1 MQVRNA
7 ISVAALTLLLSACG
21 SDNDDDSVT
30 APPPPPPPPVEQAQ
44 LRVIHASADAPA
56 VNILVNGAVVEGLAG
71 VDYRVGSGFL
81 ALDEA
86 TYSVAVDGI
95 LPDTSTV
102 QVLDLGDLALE
113 GNTEYTVVAHGVVA
127 ADDDSSNDLAA
138 AIISNPETELGAGN
152 IRLQVL
158 HAAPNAPTVDLHV
171 TGAEDELG
179 SALATLAYGDV
190 TGQVEVPAGVYR
202 VRLVLPEGSDGAGAV
217 AFDVVLPDLA
227 AGADLFVTAVPK
239 TGVMASPVK
248 LLVND
253 GVSTSSFIDDRTTA
267 EVRVIHTAADVPN
280 VDIFVDDGKV
290 DALSNAPFN
299 GVTGYV
305 ALPEGEYT
313 VDARLTDD
321 NTVTGISASLSVLN
335 NTKYTVHAVGTLAA
349 DDDAALEYYV
359 LEDTVRA
366 VATETKI
373 RLTHAHPS
381 VGNVDIYV
389 TADGNI
395 ADVEPAFADV
405 PYKANTGFVV
415 LSPGDYQIQV
425 TATGTKT
432 VAIDTGIITLAA
444 GGVYSATAV
453 NAPEQP
459 IANLVLSDDFV
470 E

>member
-190 TGQVEVPAGVYR
+190 TGQVEVP
-202 VRLVLPEGSDGAGAV
+202 PEC
-217 AFDVVLPDLA
+217 
-227 AGADLFVTAVPK
+227 
-239 TGVMASPVK
+239 
-248 LLVND
+248 
-253 GVSTSSFIDDRTTA
+253 TT
-267 EVRVIHTAADVPN
+267 
-280 VDIFVDDGKV
+280 
-290 DALSNAPFN
+290 
-299 GVTGYV
+299 
-305 ALPEGEYT
+305 
-313 VDARLTDD
+313 
-321 NTVTGISASLSVLN
+321 
-335 NTKYTVHAVGTLAA
+335 
-349 DDDAALEYYV
+349 
-359 LEDTVRA
+359 
-366 VATETKI
+366 
-373 RLTHAHPS
+373 
-381 VGNVDIYV
+381 
-389 TADGNI
+389 
-395 ADVEPAFADV
+395 
-405 PYKANTGFVV
+405 
-415 LSPGDYQIQV
+415 
-425 TATGTKT
+425 
-432 VAIDTGIITLAA
+432 
-444 GGVYSATAV
+444 
-453 NAPEQP
+453 
-459 IANLVLSDDFV
+459 
-470 E
+470 